1 MPPELEVHVDRS
13 GDVATVR
20 VVGEIDLSTSTQ
32 LNRALDGVLEARPT
46 RLRLDLMEVEFMD
59 TTGVAVLLKAR
70 RRALEADCRL
80 TVTSS
85 SPTITRLL
93 EVTGLTEL
101 LRDS

>member
-1 MPPELEVHVDRS
+1 MLPDLELHVEES

-20 VVGEIDLSTSTQ
+20 VAGEIDLSTSTQ
-32 LNRALDGVLEARPT
+32 LNRELDGVLERRPA
-46 RLRLDLMEVEFMD
+46 RLRLDLMEVSFMD

-80 TVTSS
+80 TVISS

-93 EVTGLTEL
+93 EITGLTSL
-101 LRDS
+101 LTE